1 MRLSLA
7 SILVAAPFLAGT
19 AQAQECND
27 SSNQMELNQCAA
39 KAFEAADR
47 ELNANFRDIQR
58 RLGKDADTRR
68 LLVEAQRA
76 WILFRDAECTFQT
89 SGAAQGSIFPLVF
102 ADCKTAL
109 TNDRTRQLRAY
120 LACEEGDMNCPV
132 PTAE

>member
-47 ELNANFRDIQR
+47 ELNADFRDIQR
-58 RLGKDADTRR
+58 RLGKDADTKR

-102 ADCKTAL
+102 ANCKTAL
-109 TNDRTRQLRAY
+109 TNDRVRQLRAY

-132 PTAE
+132 PAAE